1 MSPSTSTPRFNTPIG
16 LALAWLLILTPLLAL
31 AEPLR
36 VGSKQFTE
44 SVLLG
49 EIARLTL
56 IEAGLEAE
64 HRRELGGSRILFN
77 ALIAGELDVYPEYT
91 GTLALELLAEDTGGR
106 VMDHATLNQLL
117 EQRGLGMSAPL
128 GFDNS
133 YAMGMRRAHAARLG
147 IERISDLE
155 AHSDLS
161 MGFSNEFMDRADGW
175 PALRRAYSLPH
186 QDVRGLDHDLAYRA
200 IESKAID
207 VIDVYT
213 TDAEIAYYDLTVL
226 EDDRNHFPNYEAVW
240 LYRLDLP
247 TSARASLNRLTGTLD
262 AETMRRLNGEVKL
275 EGRGDTEVAAEWLG
289 VEQTDPVATVPQT
302 LMRTTIEHLAIVL
315 VSLGGAI
322 LVAIPLGILAA
333 RMRSLG
339 QVVLGL
345 TGILQT
351 VPSLAMFVFMIP
363 LFGIGWAAAVAA
375 LFVYSLLPIVRNT
388 HSGLTGIDPALRE
401 SALVLGLSGRD
412 RLLRIELP
420 LAAGSILAGIKTAAV
435 INVGTTTLAALIGAG
450 GYGQPILTGIRLDD
464 MGLIMQGA
472 IPAAVL
478 ALLIQWG
485 FDGLERVFTPRGLR
499 DQMPN

>member
-1 MSPSTSTPRFNTPIG
+1 MRIPSRRFRPAASKM
-16 LALAWLLILTPLLAL
+16 LAVALLLMLAPLSAT

-36 VGSKQFTE
+36 IGSKAFTE

-56 IEAGLEAE
+56 MENGHEAG
-64 HRRELGGSRILFN
+64 HQRQLGGSRILFN
-77 ALIAGELDVYPEYT
+77 ALIADELDVYAEYT

-106 VMDHATLNQLL
+106 AVDRATLNQLL
-117 EQRGLGMSAPL
+117 AQRGLGMSVPL

-147 IERISDLE
+147 IVRISDLE
-155 AHSDLS
+155 AHPDLS

-175 PALRRAYSLPH
+175 PALRRVYGFPH
-186 QDVRGLDHDLAYRA
+186 QDVRGLNHDLAYRA
-200 IESKAID
+200 IQSRAID

-226 EDDRNHFPNYEAVW
+226 EDGRDHFPKYEAVW

-247 TSARASLNRLTGTLD
+247 TSARAALDALTGTLD
-262 AETMRRLNGEVKL
+262 AKTMRRLNGEVKL

-289 VEQTDPVATVPQT
+289 IEQTDPVASITQT
-302 LMRTTIEHLAIVL
+302 LIRTTVEHLAIVL

-339 QVVLGL
+339 QAVLGL

-420 LAAGSILAGIKTAAV
+420 LAASSILAGIKTAAV

-464 MGLIMQGA
+464 MNLIMQGA

-478 ALLIQWG
+478 ALLIQWS
-485 FDGLERVFTPRGLR
+485 FDGLERLCTPRGL
-499 DQMPN
+499 QG

>member
-1 MSPSTSTPRFNTPIG
+1 MKHASRPFRSAASTR
-16 LALAWLLILTPLLAL
+16 LALALLLMLAPLFAM

-36 VGSKQFTE
+36 IGSKAFTE

-56 IEAGLEAE
+56 VEADIDAI
-64 HRRELGGSRILFN
+64 HRRQLGGSRILFN
-77 ALIAGELDVYPEYT
+77 ALVADELDIYAEYT
-91 GTLALELLAEDTGGR
+91 GTLALELLAEETGGR
-106 VMDHATLNQLL
+106 ALDRTTLNQLL
-117 EQRGLGMSAPL
+117 AQRGLGMSAPL

-133 YAMGMRRAHAARLG
+133 YAMGMRRAQAERLG
-147 IERISDLE
+147 IQRISDLK
-155 AHSDLS
+155 AHPDLS

-175 PALRRAYSLPH
+175 PALRRAYGLPH
-186 QDVRGLDHDLAYRA
+186 QDVRGLNHDLAYRA
-200 IESKAID
+200 IESGAID
-207 VIDVYT
+207 IIDVYT

-226 EDDRNHFPNYEAVW
+226 NDDRDHFPSYEAVW
-240 LYRLDLP
+240 LYRLDVPESGL
-247 TSARASLNRLTGTLD
+247 SALERLTGTLD
-262 AETMRRLNGEVKL
+262 AKTMRRLNGEVKL
-275 EGRGDTEVAAEWLG
+275 EGRDDTEVAAEWLG
-289 VEQTDPVATVPQT
+289 VEQSESAESMGRT
-302 LMRTTIEHLAIVL
+302 LLRTTLEHLAIVL

-363 LFGIGWAAAVAA
+363 LFGIGWSAAVAA

-388 HSGLTGIDPALRE
+388 HAGLTGIDPSLRE
-401 SALVLGLSGRD
+401 SALVLGLAGRD

-472 IPAAVL
+472 IPAALL

-485 FDGLERVFTPRGLR
+485 FDGLERLFTPRGLR
-499 DQMPN
+499 Q